1 MNQSNVTGR
10 DEVAKAPKI
19 IRRSWIVRQGK
30 RQGQL
35 RGLRQRMTYLEKDL
49 FNNQILGLRGKG
61 SGVLKDVY
69 ICLGITCSE

>member
-19 IRRSWIVRQGK
+19 IRRNWIVRQGK

-35 RGLRQRMTYLEKDL
+35 RGLRQRMTYLEKNL

-61 SGVLKDVY
+61 LKDVY
-69 ICLGITCSE
+69 ICLGITCSECI